1 MSTRRKF
8 IFETLTAA
16 TAAAATLHPAGRKLS
31 KGLISFNKKFDKL
44 NDVKKPAVI
53 STWDFG
59 ISANAEAWKILS
71 PGGRALDA
79 VEKGVK
85 LIEADPS
92 ITTVGYGGFPDRDGY
107 VTLDASIMDENGNA
121 GAVAFLQHIMHP
133 VSVARL
139 VMEKTPHVMI
149 VGDGALQLAL
159 DNGFKK
165 MNLLTK
171 TAKDAW
177 QKWLKENKY
186 KPQRSNSQW
195 DKPVI
200 DRNNHDTI
208 GMLALDIN
216 GNLSGTCTTSGLAF
230 KYHGRVADS
239 AIIGA
244 GLYVDNEAG
253 AATSTGLG
261 ESVIK
266 VAGSHLVVEE
276 MRNGKSPQEAC
287 EAAIKRIVS
296 KQKDYKDFQV
306 AFIALNKQGETG
318 AYAIHKGFQYA
329 LYTGGENKLFDSGYL
344 S

>member
-1 MSTRRKF
+1 MTTRRKF
-8 IFETLTAA
+8 IIETIAVT
-16 TAAAATLHPAGRKLS
+16 TAAAAAIHPSGRKIS
-31 KGLISFNKKFDKL
+31 KGLMSFEKTFGNSQNRNKP
-44 NDVKKPAVI
+44 VVI

-59 ISANAEAWKILS
+59 IRANAKAWETLSAN
-71 PGGRALDA
+71 GRALDA
-79 VEKGVK
+79 VEKGVSV
-85 LIEADPS
+85 IEADPT

-133 VSVARL
+133 ASVARM

-149 VGDGALQLAL
+149 VGDGALKFALA
-159 DNGFKK
+159 NGFKK

-177 QKWLKENKY
+177 KKWLKENNY
-186 KPQRSNSQW
+186 N
-195 DKPVI
+195 PVI
-200 DRNNHDTI
+200 NRNNHDTI
-208 GMLALDIN
+208 GMLALDNN

-244 GLYVDNEAG
+244 GLFVDNEVG

-266 VAGSHLVVEE
+266 VAGSHLVVEQ
-276 MRNGKSPQEAC
+276 MRDGKSPKEAC
-287 EAAIKRIVS
+287 EIAVKRIAE
-296 KQKDYKDFQV
+296 KQKDYKTFQV
-306 AFIALNKQGETG
+306 AFIAINKMGEIG
-318 AYAIHKGFQYA
+318 AYAIQKGFQYA
-329 LYTGGENKLFDSGYL
+329 LYQNGENKLYHSDYL
-344 S
+344 LKS